1 MATQV
6 TIDHVEN
13 APVPTILIG
22 FSSPDFSQ
30 AVYLA
35 VDSDPLKCVEMANQL
50 AQQFIDACGRAV
62 KGHKATL
69 SVVPD
74 TFKGDGS

>member
-1 MATQV
+1 MSVQV
-6 TIDHVEN
+6 TIDHVPD
-13 APVPTILIG
+13 APVPTILMG
-22 FSSPDFSQ
+22 FASNEFSQ
-30 AVYLA
+30 CVYLA

-69 SVVPD
+69 HVVPD
-74 TFKGDGS
+74 TFKREGK